1 MLGDIA
7 MMPFFARLDYLGL
20 LDVWLTDRPRV
31 RDWWAMAQAW
41 PPYRTG
47 LADLITDDEIAEMH
61 AHGPKLRDDIAR
73 LLASLRDGGW
83 LNG

>member
-31 RDWWAMAQAW
+31 RDWWAMARDW
-41 PPYRTG
+41 GPYRTG
-47 LADLITDDEIAEMH
+47 LADLITDAEIAEMRE
-61 AHGPKLRDDIAR
+61 HGPKLHDDIAA
-73 LLASLRDGGW
+73 LLASLRDGSW
-83 LNG
+83 LK